1 MIVAQGAFDS
11 PQFFLLSGIGPEDEL
26 RRHGIPVARAL
37 PGVGQNPQDHLDY
50 TISHP
55 SLRRDT
61 VGVNPHGLLRLAKA
75 GLHWRKAG
83 EGFFASPM
91 AEGGAPFCS
100 PPPISYGLICTSI
113 S

>member
-1 MIVAQGAFDS
+1 MAQGAFDS
-11 PQFFLLSGIGPEDEL
+11 PQLFLLSGIGPEDEL

-61 VGVNPHGLLRLAKA
+61 VGLNPHGLLRLAKA

-83 EGFFASPM
+83 EGFLRHQWPRAARPS
-91 AEGGAPFCS
+91 AR
-100 PPPISYGLICTSI
+100 PPISYGLICTSI